1 MQTMIEGRRFESLVR
16 LDEELDSAIF
26 LMDELSKYDSLTPED
41 EKSALE
47 DYGMR
52 LVSLRQKVRG
62 FLESNT
68 VQSPEMLESYPDF
81 GR

>member
-1 MQTMIEGRRFESLVR
+1 MQTTIQGKRFESLVR

-26 LMDELSKYDSLTPED
+26 LMDELSKYDSQSPQD

-47 DYGMR
+47 EYGMR

-62 FLESNT
+62 FLESDPAKS
-68 VQSPEMLESYPDF
+68 QEMLEAYPDF
-81 GR
+81 RR